1 MPASSTL
8 IGQISY
14 IYIYSFDSAANI
26 VDAIYGYDDSLGSE
40 AAGQLSAALI
50 PVD

>member
-14 IYIYSFDSAANI
+14 IYSFDSAANN